1 MALLMTASVMAT
13 SPAFLANPMMVFAE
27 EGTESPIK
35 TYEDENGEYQ
45 VNEGQLDTNSTDLRA
60 NAPEG
65 SIGTNTGKVEQND
78 GTITTNSG
86 AIGTNCGT
94 VTNNTGTGSI
104 ANFNSSESKDLE
116 TVEGNG
122 IIVNQGTVENNS
134 GDIIIND
141 GKVDNNTG
149 TIAENVD
156 TVNQN
161 TGTINVNNATV
172 NTNAEGG
179 TITEN
184 NGSVDKNNGTVKTN
198 HANITTNN
206 GTVEDNSCYIAENK
220 KDKIVKV
227 NNDCIFNNYG
237 IVEDNK
243 AWVGENRENATV
255 TITFVPEA
263 DKNGSVGRN
272 QGQVNICIDK
282 ESVEAIDDAELEKIA
297 KESVLANCNVVDI
310 IGTNNSTVRFF
321 GISAYNGELN
331 EKYFKTSLDSVK
343 DGGTYTLSIPSQYG
357 VDGNVLLA
365 DISNVIL
372 ADGESANFEKEGE
385 YYIIPIGT
393 QFKVNG
399 VIEFRGKWYK
409 IVPTSDGGAVIEE
422 VTDITPVKVVEIPKM
437 SSNSIP
443 GVEIKDWNDVSDVLA
458 TKADAITAEPNSN
471 TKLLKLELS
480 KDKLAVPASVVSG
493 LFSSKVDGLH
503 CFIGDSDAITF
514 VNNGTLDKYIPTDFT
529 HTDQVTD
536 SMKVID
542 FAKPQAIGATVLLST
557 RVPAKNKPVAIWML
571 VDGKYELVG
580 HSVANENGN
589 VAFPIS
595 SIGKFILTY

>member
-1 MALLMTASVMAT
+1 MKKKKIMALLMAASVMAT
-13 SPAFLANPMMVFAE
+13 SSAFLANPMMVFAAE
-27 EGTESPIK
+27 ETEPK
-35 TYEDENGEYQ
+35 
-45 VNEGQLDTNSTDLRA
+45 VNEKTITENSDVLDA

-65 SIGTNTGKVEQND
+65 SIGTNSGTVKQND

-94 VTNNTGTGSI
+94 VNENTGTGSI
-104 ANFNSSESKDLE
+104 TNFNSSESKDLE

-122 IIVNQGTVENNS
+122 IILNQGTVENNS

-141 GKVDNNTG
+141 GKVTNNTG

-156 TVNQN
+156 TVIQN

-179 TITEN
+179 TIAEN
-184 NGSVDKNNGTVKTN
+184 NGSVDKNNGTVTTN
-198 HANITTNN
+198 YANITTNN
-206 GTVEDNSCYIAENK
+206 GTVEDNSCYIAENVK
-220 KDKIVKV
+220 GAIVKT
-227 NNDCIFNNYG
+227 NNDFVFNNYG
-237 IVEDNK
+237 TVENNK

-255 TITFVPEA
+255 TIYLDPEVE
-263 DKNGSVGRN
+263 KNGSVGRN
-272 QGQVNICIDK
+272 QGKVNINIDNI
-282 ESVEAIDDAELEKIA
+282 SADAIDEAELEKIA
-297 KESVLANCNVVDI
+297 KDSVIDNCNVVDI
-310 IGTNNSTVRFF
+310 IRTDGDIVTFF
-321 GISAYNGELN
+321 GISAYNGETN
-331 EKYFKTSLDSVK
+331 KNYFKVSLDSVK
-343 DGGTYTLSIPSQYG
+343 AGGIYTLSIPSKYG

-365 DISNVIL
+365 DISDVIL
-372 ADGESANFEKEGE
+372 EDGESANFEKEGD

-393 QFKVNG
+393 QFRVNG

-458 TKADAITAEPNSN
+458 TKADMITAEPNSN
-471 TKLLKLELS
+471 SKLFKLELS

-493 LFSSKVDGLH
+493 LASSKVDGLH

-542 FAKPQAIGATVLLST
+542 FAKPQAIGATVILST

-595 SIGKFILTY
+595 SIGKFVLTY

>member
-1 MALLMTASVMAT
+1 MKKKKIMAILMAASVMAT
-13 SPAFLANPMMVFAE
+13 SPAFLANPMMVFAA

-35 TYEDENGEYQ
+35 TYEDENGTYQ

-65 SIGTNTGKVEQND
+65 SIGTNTAEVEQND

-94 VTNNTGTGSI
+94 VTNNFG
-104 ANFNSSESKDLE
+104 E
-116 TVEGNG
+116 
-122 IIVNQGTVENNS
+122 
-134 GDIIIND
+134 IIIND

-149 TIAENVD
+149 N
-156 TVNQN
+156 
-161 TGTINVNNATV
+161 INVNNATV

-179 TITEN
+179 TIAEN
-184 NGSVDKNNGTVKTN
+184 NGSVDKNNGTVTTN
-198 HANITTNN
+198 QGNVTTNN
-206 GTVEDNSCYIAENK
+206 GTVTDNSCYIARNNSNVEKNNDFIFDNYGTVSENK
-220 KDKIVKV
+220 GTV
-227 NNDCIFNNYG
+227 
-237 IVEDNK
+237 
-243 AWVGENRENATV
+243 AENREGGIV
-255 TITFVPEA
+255 TNILGETEA
-263 DKNGSVGRN
+263 DKNGFVAENYGT
-272 QGQVNICIDK
+272 VKIT
-282 ESVEAIDDAELEKIA
+282 VDAEATDEDIEMIA
-297 KESVLANCNVVDI
+297 KDTVMYNYSEVDI
-310 IGTNNSTVRFF
+310 TKADSSGTIKYF
-321 GISAYNGELN
+321 GVSGYNGLEGSN
-331 EKYFKTSLDSVK
+331 YYRAYLDSIK
-343 DGGTYTLSIPSQYG
+343 SGETYTLSIPSQYG
-357 VDGNVLLA
+357 VDGNILLKDTA
-365 DISNVIL
+365 NL
-372 ADGESANFEKEGE
+372 ALVDGDFATFEKEGE

-393 QFKVNG
+393 QFTVNG

-443 GVEIKDWNDVSDVLA
+443 GVEIKDWNDVSNVLA

-595 SIGKFILTY
+595 STGKFILTY